1 MSKTTEEIALN
12 FVEAFIPI
20 CNGDEQAIKC
30 AIVHCNLITPYMN
43 IKKMD
48 DIKEELNKMLSQ

>member
-1 MSKTTEEIALN
+1 MKKTAQEIALD

-30 AIVHCNLITPYMN
+30 AIVHCNLIDPYMN

-48 DIKEELNKMLSQ
+48 EIKIELNKMLSE